1 MDRYRL
7 VVLLF
12 TVIILIGTGWS
23 FLKSFL
29 QEKEKKVLMIVIPLQ
44 VLANLASVVIGE
56 TGYLANLASVG

>member
-44 VLANLASVVIGE
+44 VLANLASVVNGE
-56 TGYLANLASVG
+56 TRYLANLAFVG

>member
-1 MDRYRL
+1 MDQYQL

-12 TVIILIGTGWS
+12 TVIVLIGIGWS
-23 FLKSFL
+23 FLKPFL
-29 QEKEKKVLMIVIPLQ
+29 REKEKKVLMIVIPLQ